1 MNDPAPANISG
12 EKRVTHS
19 VEHRINWGYVAA
31 SVVALIALWR
41 LSRRRDDEPAV

>member
-1 MNDPAPANISG
+1 MNPPRENITG

-31 SVVALIALWR
+31 SVVALIVLWR
-41 LSRRRDDEPAV
+41 LSDRRDDEPAV